1 MISYTKNDEL
11 NICLQ
16 QNLSRV
22 NRMLCEIIS
31 QVSSREK
38 SEESVIKEGK
48 KISTQKRTPRK
59 KKVQ

>member
-38 SEESVIKEGK
+38 SEASLVKDTK
-48 KISTQKRTPRK
+48 KSPTQKRAPRK